1 VPGFDSIAMRKASST
16 ANQQSGSGSE
26 RNTSAQFTPAQ
37 SSAAN
42 ASTTSDKGQ
51 ASPHEKKT
59 DSDPKGPIQHAKT
72 ESRTPRSH
80 TRTAAHLHLAKE
92 AFPETAQPQG
102 GLHVPLP
109 TNEEP
114 KE

>member
-1 VPGFDSIAMRKASST
+1 MRKASAT
-16 ANQQSGSGSE
+16 GTQQSGSGSE
-26 RNTSAQFTPAQ
+26 RKTSASFTQTP
-37 SSAAN
+37 SSTAN
-42 ASTTSDKGQ
+42 SLTTTGKVP
-51 ASPHEKKT
+51 ASPQEKKT
-59 DSDPKGPIQHAKT
+59 DSTPREPVQHQMT
-72 ESRTPRSH
+72 ESRNPRSH